1 MYHLVTKGLEGL
13 TPQLSGLDGID
24 VTNQLSTF
32 KYTVLSWTGIGG
44 VETET
49 EYQLVLKELRDWLK
63 HWSHSQRKQV
73 ASNSAVLDVFLTKKI
88 LIHKNCWFFP
98 LRKHLMTLAQQTTS
112 ALEGVNQ
119 TIKKNH
125 QEL

>member
-1 MYHLVTKGLEGL
+1 MSDGDPKIYSPYHKYRAKYMPNSRHQLCMYHLVTKGLEGL
-13 TPQLSGLDGID
+13 TPQLSGLDRID

-88 LIHKNCWFFP
+88 L
-98 LRKHLMTLAQQTTS
+98 S
-112 ALEGVNQ
+112 
-119 TIKKNH
+119 IKIVGFSR
-125 QEL
+125 